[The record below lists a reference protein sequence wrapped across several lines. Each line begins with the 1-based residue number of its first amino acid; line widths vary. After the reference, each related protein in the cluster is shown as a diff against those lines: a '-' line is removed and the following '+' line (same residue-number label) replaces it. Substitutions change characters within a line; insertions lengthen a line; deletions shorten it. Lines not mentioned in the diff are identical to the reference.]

1 MVICSVSG
9 QMVLNPVLAC
19 QDKTIKILSDGDKL
33 LYQHK
38 LESACT
44 ALSVA
49 DELSHRYCPVIGYGL
64 KNGGIGCVEL
74 TRDEPIAMWSL
85 EGSQTNGSGVSIV
98 KTCNIFNEPGF
109 YNLIVVRDDGSIE
122 IYSYEHKNPVPILRF
137 EIKLNESITGVD
149 VGFVTSGS

>member
-1 MVICSVSG
+1 
-9 QMVLNPVLAC
+9 MVLNPVLAC

-49 DELSHRYCPVIGYGL
+49 DELSHRYCPIIGYGL

-98 KTCNIFNEPGF
+98 KTCNIFNEPGL

-137 EIKLNESITGVD
+137 ETKLNESITGVD